1 MDLEPDPAG
10 CRFDAL
16 SIKGQDG
23 HQLLQRT
30 CGSKIPFPTV
40 VNDSRVIINFKSDEA
55 EQKTGFALNWRAIE
69 PPRDEFDCNFERGYC
84 QGRGQQC
91 SSSEN
96 SFKSVQDHHYFCSKG
111 HMNKISKL
119 RGVGM

>member
-91 SSSEN
+91 SRSEN
-96 SFKSVQDHHYFCSKG
+96 SFKIFLDFFA
-111 HMNKISKL
+111 IL
-119 RGVGM
+119 LTP

>member
-30 CGSKIPFPTV
+30 CGSKMPFPTV

-91 SSSEN
+91 SRSEN
-96 SFKSVQDHHYFCSKG
+96 SFKIFLDFLQFC
-111 HMNKISKL
+111 
-119 RGVGM
+119 